1 MAQYDV
7 DLRDYWRIVKKRK
20 TIIILLVVL
29 AGISSY
35 GFAKLKEPTP
45 LFQADSAIK
54 IERSGGFYSMMTGG
68 FWFPT
73 ENMETHAYILTSYP
87 VLVMT
92 AKGLDWIPDNMTDED
107 VWLSGDAISAVE
119 RLKGLVEAKAQ
130 EGTNIIDIQSTA
142 TDPEEAAKVANTLA
156 NAYRRFNVQEKNR
169 RTIETKKFIED
180 QLQVTSKNLKQA
192 EKNLQIFKEEN
203 GLIAI
208 DAQTQNNLDR
218 LYTVE
223 AFYEKIGAEKNDI
236 SEKLKVLGE
245 LRSGSTAELE
255 KTIFAVSED
264 SPAFALRTKLS
275 ELFLER
281 QTLLIHLTEKHPQVI
296 EVDDKIRAVVQE
308 IQKELESQLRTLKI
322 QEAASIK
329 KIDQLKRENHSLP
342 EQALQLVRLERELEL
357 QDTLYSQL
365 KTKYQETL
373 IQESGQVEEV
383 SIVRPA
389 VVPEKPFNIPSKL
402 MIVVTGLVMG
412 VIFGVVLAFGAE
424 VFDTSMG
431 TIEDVEESLQVPVL
445 GVIPFLGR
453 EETGRE
459 ERSLSEKDRARDLI
473 THYDPKS
480 LAAEAFRSLRT
491 NLQFMGLEIKGKTFL
506 ITSSFVK
513 EGKSLNVINLALS
526 VAQAGEKVLLVE
538 ADLRKPVVYRNF
550 GLAKEPGLT
559 DFVLGNYDWPE
570 VVNNITDVMLGD
582 FEIDEILRTPG
593 LDNLHIMTAG
603 TRPPNPTEILS
614 SGRFRQFLQEAAE
627 KFDYVLIDA
636 PPILPVADATEI
648 APVVDGVVLVY
659 TVGRIGRGVLKRAKA
674 SLDNVDAK
682 VLGVILNNVKP
693 EVGPDYFR
701 YHSQHYYGPEEDR
714 SDDAAGGFLKKIL
727 GRWKQSLSGTKSLAL
742 ISLVVACGFLLI
754 GVFWQKIF

>member
-20 TIIILLVVL
+20 MIIFLLVILV
-29 AGISSY
+29 GISSY
-35 GFAKLKEPTP
+35 GFAKLKEPKP
-45 LFQADSAIK
+45 LYQADSAIK

-92 AKGLDWIPDNMTDED
+92 AKGLGWIPENMTDED
-107 VWLSGDAISAVE
+107 VWLSGDTISAVE

-142 TDPEEAAKVANTLA
+142 TDPEEAAQVANTLA

-180 QLQVTSKNLKQA
+180 QLQITSNNLKQA

-236 SEKLKVLGE
+236 SEKLKVLGK

-322 QEAASIK
+322 QDVASIK
-329 KIDQLKRENHSLP
+329 KIDQLKKENHSLP

-389 VVPEKPFNIPSKL
+389 VVPKKPFNIPSKL

-412 VIFGVVLAFGAE
+412 LIVGVVLAFGAE

-453 EETGRE
+453 EETGHE

-491 NLQFMGLEIKGKTFL
+491 NIQFMSLEIKGKTFL

-559 DFVLGNYDWPE
+559 DFVLGNYDWLE

-614 SGRFRQFLQEAAE
+614 SGRFRQFLAEAAE
-627 KFDYVLIDA
+627 KFDYVFIDA

-701 YHSQHYYGPEEDR
+701 YHSQHYYGPEEDKPE
-714 SDDAAGGFLKKIL
+714 DAAGGVFKKLL
-727 GRWKQSLSGTKSLAL
+727 GRWKQRLSNNKNWAL

-754 GVFWQKIF
+754 GVFWQELF